1 MKIVLRAVAV
11 LFVAIAAFLLYAVV
25 SALTSSGG
33 AKAGVTVGYVVG
45 AIVLVLA
52 AVWLWRRRPA
62 ECTARPF
69 EFRPTCGP
77 DARSRSCAQG
87 IGLVEMLRPAVCFS
101 RPLRRCG
108 TRARHPVDLRAL
120 SAAGASAPIDQ
131 SVPHSHVPA
140 MTSGASRD

>member
-62 ECTARPF
+62 
-69 EFRPTCGP
+69 G
-77 DARSRSCAQG
+77 
-87 IGLVEMLRPAVCFS
+87 V
-101 RPLRRCG
+101 
-108 TRARHPVDLRAL
+108 
-120 SAAGASAPIDQ
+120 
-131 SVPHSHVPA
+131 HS
-140 MTSGASRD
+140 SSL